1 MFNAETQRREVRREV
16 LSWGCTPL
24 LGHLLSRLASLG
36 GYPDPLGE
44 ADCKKLCVLCDSATL
59 R

>member
-16 LSWGCTPL
+16 LSWGCTP
-24 LGHLLSRLASLG
+24 
-36 GYPDPLGE
+36 DPLGE